1 MSTPRGIERAGPL
14 SLRQRAERMLADRV
28 ASRQSLTTDASLHR
42 LVHELQVHEIEL
54 VMQCEALREAHAAA
68 DDERA
73 RYTDLY
79 DFAPTGYLTLSREGL
94 VTEANLAA
102 ASMLGMNRDT
112 LLGGA
117 LALHVHVED
126 RQLLESCLTS
136 VSAATPRAK
145 CDLRL
150 ADPSLGT
157 RAVHLECVTS
167 ATGSSVRLSLLD
179 VTAQRVAEAQLLL
192 RDRAMRVLTHGIV
205 ITDPMQPDN
214 PIIYV
219 NDGFES
225 LTGYR
230 ASDATGRNCRFLQGA
245 DTDPN
250 TVRLL
255 RAAVL
260 AGTPCSVG
268 ILNYRK
274 SGEPYWC
281 ALSITPVRDSSGQLV
296 QFVGV
301 QVDITERRVRERE
314 RQEAQRL
321 EAIGRLAGGIA
332 QDFSNV
338 LAVIDGCTH
347 RLREGLPVDDPLREV
362 AGEITDASVRAT
374 MLTRQLLAFS
384 SRQVMA
390 MRVLDVSLL
399 VADTAT
405 MLQRVIGEHI
415 DLHVGALAP
424 GACVRADSALLEQV
438 LVNLA
443 LHAQQAMPRG
453 GVLTIRTE
461 RVVVDDA
468 YRAAHNEVGDL
479 YHASQREM
487 RSGSYIVLSVADSG
501 IGMDD
506 AMMGRV
512 FEPSFGDTRAGPG
525 AGMNL
530 CLVYSVVQQC
540 HGYIAVQSVVDRG
553 TLFQI
558 FLPAVVPT
566 PSRSFPALQ
575 AEIAGA
581 ETILLVE
588 DDVAVRALATRSL
601 RAHGYQL
608 LEARDGLEAIRV
620 AAAHQGPID
629 LLLTDVVMPR
639 MGGRAL
645 AETLRQQ
652 RPTTR
657 VLFMSGYPDD
667 EVLRRGVQQDPL
679 SFLEKP
685 FTQATLGAK
694 VRAVLDATLAPRGS

>member
-1 MSTPRGIERAGPL
+1 MSRPRSAERGGPL
-14 SLRQRAERMLADRV
+14 SLRERAERMLADRV
-28 ASRQSLTTDASLHR
+28 ASRQALSTDASLHR

-79 DFAPTGYLTLSREGL
+79 DFAPTGYLTLSREGR

-102 ASMLGMNRDT
+102 ASMLGMNRET

-117 LALHVHVED
+117 LASYVHVED
-126 RQLLESCLTS
+126 RHLLQSCLAS
-136 VSAATPRAK
+136 VSAVTPRAK

-150 ADPSLGT
+150 ADLSLGT
-157 RAVHLECVTS
+157 RAVHVECVTS

-179 VTAQRVAEAQLLL
+179 VTAQRIAEAQLLL

-205 ITDPMQPDN
+205 ITDPMQPEN

-230 ASDATGRNCRFLQGA
+230 ASDAMGRNCRFLQGA

-260 AGTPCSVG
+260 GGLPCSVE

-274 SGEPYWC
+274 SGVPYWC
-281 ALSITPVRDSSGQLV
+281 ALSITPVRDSSGRLV

-301 QVDITERRVRERE
+301 QVDITERRVLERE

-332 QDFSNV
+332 HDFSNV
-338 LAVIDGCTH
+338 LAEIDGCTH
-347 RLREGLPVDDPLREV
+347 RLRERLPIDDPLREV

-374 MLTRQLLAFS
+374 LLTRQLLAFS

-415 DLHVGALAP
+415 DLHVSSLAP

-438 LVNLA
+438 LVSLA
-443 LHAQQAMPRG
+443 LHAQQAMTRG
-453 GVLTIRTE
+453 GVLTIGTE
-461 RVVVDDA
+461 RVVVDEA
-468 YRAAHNEVGDL
+468 YRSAHNEVGDL

-487 RSGSYIVLSVADSG
+487 RSGSYIVLSVSDSG

-506 AMMGRV
+506 AMVGRV
-512 FEPSFGDTRAGPG
+512 FEPSFGNTRAGPG

-530 CLVYSVVQQC
+530 SLVYSVVQQC
-540 HGYIAVQSVVDRG
+540 HGYIAVRSVVDRG

-558 FLPAVVPT
+558 FLPAVAPT

-575 AEIAGA
+575 AEVVGA

-588 DDVAVRALATRSL
+588 DDAAVRALATRSL
-601 RAHGYQL
+601 RAHGYHL
-608 LEARDGLEAIRV
+608 LEARDGLDAIRV
-620 AAAHQGPID
+620 AAAHEGPID

-694 VRAVLDATLAPRGS
+694 VRAVLDATLETRGT